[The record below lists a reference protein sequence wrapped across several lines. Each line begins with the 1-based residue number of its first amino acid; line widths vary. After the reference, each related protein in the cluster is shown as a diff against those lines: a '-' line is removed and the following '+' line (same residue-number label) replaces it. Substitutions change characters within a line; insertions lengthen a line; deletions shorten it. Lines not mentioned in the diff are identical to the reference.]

1 MPGILGAK
9 LRGEREALGLTQ
21 EALSKAVGLSS
32 EFISLLELGKRMP
45 SVDSL
50 TALAS
55 YFKKE
60 VSYFLKEKEEAF
72 NMLFSGEG
80 IDKKTRAA
88 LKKFK
93 QQCEDYLNLEEL
105 TGRRID
111 LAPLYTH
118 SSAERMAEEERHR
131 MGLGNEPV
139 RDVFSLVELNGLHLI
154 RQPLPEISKISGV
167 FIYLETERAAFALVN
182 STQSSAR
189 QAFIAAHEYCHYLK
203 DRKAG
208 PVVDNPD
215 VFIDEFVS
223 LYHPHEIFAQVFAS
237 HFLIPPSKVKEII
250 DKDLSS
256 KKLSFPDV
264 LYLKLYFGV
273 STLDML
279 QALKNYGYLSISKFE
294 EYRKLGQS
302 AYDEDFLGKT
312 ALVEMQIKKGRQT
325 VPSRRFISLALE
337 AFRRKKLT
345 IGKLSELLSVSE
357 DRIKSAFK
365 TR

>member
-9 LRGEREALGLTQ
+9 LRREREALSLTQ
-21 EALSKAVGLSS
+21 EALSRAVGLSS
-32 EFISLLELGKRMP
+32 EFISHLELGKRMP
-45 SVDSL
+45 SIDSL
-50 TALAS
+50 TSLAN
-55 YFKKE
+55 YFKKDA
-60 VSYFLKEKEEAF
+60 SYFLKEKEEAF

-80 IDKKTRAA
+80 INNKARAA

-93 QQCEDYLNLEEL
+93 KHCEEYLDLEEL
-105 TGRRID
+105 TRRRIE

-131 MGLGNEPV
+131 LGFGDEPV
-139 RDVFSLVELNGLHLI
+139 RDVFSLIELNGLHLI
-154 RQPLPEISKISGV
+154 RQPIPEISKISGV

-182 STQSSAR
+182 STQSSAQ

-215 VFIDEFVS
+215 VFIDEFVF
-223 LYHPHEIFAQVFAS
+223 LYHPHEIFAQIFAS
-237 HFLIPPSKVKEII
+237 HFLMPPSKVKEII

-256 KKLSFPDV
+256 KDLCFPDV

-279 QALKNYGYLSISKFE
+279 QALKNYGYLSLSKFE
-294 EYRKLGQS
+294 EYRKLGAS
-302 AYDEDFLGKT
+302 AYEEDFLGET
-312 ALVEMQIKKGRQT
+312 ALEEKQIKKRRRT

-337 AFRRKKLT
+337 AFRKKKIT
-345 IGKLSELLSVSE
+345 GRKLSELLGVSE
-357 DRIKSAFK
+357 DRIKYAFK
-365 TR
+365 T

>member
-1 MPGILGAK
+1 MSGILGAK

-21 EALSKAVGLSS
+21 EALSRAVGLSS

-50 TALAS
+50 TALAN
-55 YFKKE
+55 YFKKDA
-60 VSYFLKEKEEAF
+60 SYFLKEKEEAF
-72 NMLFSGEG
+72 AMLFSGEG
-80 IDKKTRAA
+80 IDKKAREA

-93 QQCEDYLNLEEL
+93 KHCEEYLNLEEL

-131 MGLGNEPV
+131 LGIGNEPV
-139 RDVFSLVELNGLHLI
+139 RDVFSLIELNGLHLI
-154 RQPLPEISKISGV
+154 RQPIPEISKISGV
-167 FIYLETERAAFALVN
+167 FIYLETERAAFTLVN
-182 STQSSAR
+182 SVQSSAQ

-208 PVVDNPD
+208 PVIDNPD

-223 LYHPHEIFAQVFAS
+223 LYHPHEIFAQIFAS

-256 KKLSFPDV
+256 KKLSFPDA

-279 QALKNYGYLSISKFE
+279 QALKNYGYLSLYKFE
-294 EYRKLGQS
+294 EYRKLGPT
-302 AYDEDFLGKT
+302 AYEEDFLGET
-312 ALVEMQIKKGRQT
+312 ALEEKQTKKRRRT
-325 VPSRRFISLALE
+325 VPSRRFLSLALE
-337 AFRRKKLT
+337 AFRKKMIT
-345 IGKLSELLSVSE
+345 IEKLSELLGVSK

-365 TR
+365 TK